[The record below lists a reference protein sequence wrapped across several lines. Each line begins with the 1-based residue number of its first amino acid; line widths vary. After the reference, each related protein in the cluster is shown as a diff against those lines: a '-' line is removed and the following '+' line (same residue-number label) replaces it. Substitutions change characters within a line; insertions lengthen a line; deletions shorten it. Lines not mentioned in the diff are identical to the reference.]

1 MPLLVN
7 CKSCDW
13 LFDECGGSMSRGRH
27 YSPYCSRYCQL
38 FDIKGHTQEEW
49 PSPKFDLNCDWC
61 GDPFQLMKGRGEGSQ
76 RMCSLKC
83 SRESRWKRNNKAH
96 RVLQIMKIL
105 AHPLSASDIAYEIS
119 KIPCNG
125 WRNSLGSRSVA
136 NVMKLLY
143 ARGAIEIIEGHTNT
157 YKLKDPHVP
166 FKQYGKPA

>member
-1 MPLLVN
+1 MPLLMN

-27 YSPYCSRYCQL
+27 YAPFCSRYCRA
-38 FDIKGHTQEEW
+38 FYKGGYQIGEHPEF
-49 PSPKFDLNCDWC
+49 KRNCDWC
-61 GDPFQLMKGRGEGSQ
+61 GGSFQLMKGEDKSSQ

-83 SRESRWKRNNKAH
+83 SRESRWKRNNKAN

-105 AHPLSASDIAYEIS
+105 IEPLSARDIAYELS

-143 ARGAIEIIEGHTNT
+143 ARGAIEIIEGHTNR
-157 YKLKDPHVP
+157 YKLKDPHAP
-166 FKQYGKPA
+166 FKQYGKPT